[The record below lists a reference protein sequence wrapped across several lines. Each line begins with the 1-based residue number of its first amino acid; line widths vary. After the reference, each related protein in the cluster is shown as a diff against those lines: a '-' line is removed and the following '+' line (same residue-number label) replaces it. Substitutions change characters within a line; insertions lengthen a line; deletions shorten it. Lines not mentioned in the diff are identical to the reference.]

1 MRVIFYL
8 ACAYVTISNMDEKAR
23 YAVGIDLGSS
33 KIRVVIGSR
42 SGESVSVV
50 GYGEVNSEGIRRGAI
65 SDLRTP
71 IDPLIEAMHAAE
83 NMSGFD
89 ISGATLGVNSSSIV
103 STYVEGMVLTEEARQ
118 GRGLSEDDLMRVEEA
133 AMKGKVPNNR
143 EILDFVPFEYIVDG
157 QGNVRDPLGMTCS
170 RLEIHANAVSAMMP
184 DVNNLRRLCEETDNL
199 GVHAMI
205 PAVMAAAEVV
215 VTNHQRENGVG
226 VVNFGSNTTSIAVYD
241 EGELQFVNVI
251 PMGSNDVTRDLATIL
266 AATPDLAEEVKLRY
280 ADASFVDG
288 KDVTVKRGHDEYVFG
303 RSEINE
309 VVEAR
314 LDEIFERVAKSLKSA
329 GYDKRLPEGLILTG
343 GGAKMRNLDIYV
355 RSKLG
360 MAVRIGEIL
369 PFIES
374 SAPEVLKPEYAT
386 AIGLMLR
393 DMDMSESSGGRR
405 SKKGLRKPLFGGG
418 GLSKIFKFFH

>member
-1 MRVIFYL
+1 ME
-8 ACAYVTISNMDEKAR
+8 EKAR

-33 KIRVVIGSR
+33 KIRVVIGAR
-42 SGESVSVV
+42 RGEQVSVV
-50 GYGEVNSEGIRRGAI
+50 GYGEANSEGVRRGAI
-65 SDLRTP
+65 SDLQTP
-71 IDPLIEAMHAAE
+71 LNPLIEAIHAAE
-83 NMSGFD
+83 NMSGYD
-89 ISGATLGVNSSSIV
+89 VAGATLSINSGSIA
-103 STYVEGMVLTEEARQ
+103 STYVDGMVLTQEAQ
-118 GRGLSEDDLMRVEEA
+118 GRGGLSEDDLVRVEEA

-170 RLEIHANAVSAMMP
+170 RLEIRANAVSAMLP
-184 DVNNLRRLCEETDNL
+184 DVNNLRKLCEMADNL
-199 GVHAMI
+199 SVHSLVPTA
-205 PAVMAAAEVV
+205 MAAAEAV

-226 VVNFGSNTTSIAVYD
+226 VVNFGSNTTSVAIYD

-280 ADASFVDG
+280 ADASFVEG
-288 KDVTVKRGHDEYVFG
+288 KDVTVKRGRDEYVFG

-314 LDEIFERVAKSLKSA
+314 LDEIFERVAKCLKAA
-329 GYDKRLPEGLILTG
+329 GYEKRLPEGLILTG
-343 GGAKMRNLDIYV
+343 GGAKIRNLDIYV

-360 MAVRIGEIL
+360 MAVRIGEIQ
-369 PFIES
+369 PFVES
-374 SAPEVLKPEYAT
+374 SAPEVLKAEYAT

-393 DMDMSESSGGRR
+393 DMDMGEMETGRR
-405 SKKGLRKPLFGGG
+405 GRKGPKKSLFGGG
-418 GLSKIFKFFH
+418 GLSKIFKMFR

>member
-1 MRVIFYL
+1 ME
-8 ACAYVTISNMDEKAR
+8 EKAR

-33 KIRVVIGSR
+33 KIRVVIGAR
-42 SGESVSVV
+42 TGEQVSVV
-50 GYGEVNSEGIRRGAI
+50 GYGEANSEGVRRGAI
-65 SDLRTP
+65 SDLQTP
-71 IDPLIEAMHAAE
+71 LNPLIEAIHAAE
-83 NMSGFD
+83 NMSGYD
-89 ISGATLGVNSSSIV
+89 VSGASLSINSGSIA
-103 STYVEGMVLTEEARQ
+103 STYVEGMVLTQEAQ
-118 GRGLSEDDLMRVEEA
+118 GRGGLSEDDLMRVEEA

-170 RLEIHANAVSAMMP
+170 RLEIRANAVSAMMP
-184 DVNNLRRLCEETDNL
+184 DVNNLRKLCEMADNL
-199 GVHAMI
+199 NVHALV
-205 PAVMAAAEVV
+205 PTAMAAAEAI

-241 EGELQFVNVI
+241 EGELQFVNTI

-280 ADASFVDG
+280 ADASFMEG
-288 KDVTVKRGHDEYVFG
+288 KDVTVKRGRDEYVFG

-314 LDEIFERVAKSLKSA
+314 LDEIFERVAKCLKAA

-360 MAVRIGEIL
+360 MAVRIGEIQ

-374 SAPEVLKPEYAT
+374 SAPEVLKAEYAT

-393 DMDMSESSGGRR
+393 DMDMSEMDGGHKRR
-405 SKKGLRKPLFGGG
+405 KGAKKPLFGGG
-418 GLSKIFKFFH
+418 GLSKIFKMFR

>member
-1 MRVIFYL
+1 MLF
-8 ACAYVTISNMDEKAR
+8 AYAIIDDMEEKSR

-33 KIRVVIGSR
+33 KIRVVVGSR
-42 SGESVSVV
+42 SGDQISVV
-50 GYGEVNSEGIRRGAI
+50 GYGEVTSEGVRRGAI
-65 SDLRTP
+65 SDLQTP
-71 IDPLIEAMHAAE
+71 LNPLIEAINAAE
-83 NMSGFD
+83 NMSGYN
-89 ISGATLGVNSSSIV
+89 ISGACLGINSSSIV
-103 STYVEGMVLTEEARQ
+103 STFVEGMVLTQEAQ
-118 GRGLSEDDLMRVEEA
+118 SRGLSEDDLMRVEEA

-170 RLEIHANAVSAMMP
+170 RLEIHANAVSALMP
-184 DVNNLRRLCEETDNL
+184 DANNLRKLCEEADNL
-199 GVHAMI
+199 NVHALV
-205 PAVMAAAEVV
+205 PTAMAAAEAI
-215 VTNHQRENGVG
+215 VTSRQRENGVG

-280 ADASFVDG
+280 ADASFVEG
-288 KDVTVKRGHDEYVFG
+288 KDVTVKRGRDEYVFG

-314 LDEIFERVAKSLKSA
+314 LDEIFERVEKCLKGA

-343 GGAKMRNLDIYV
+343 GGSKMRNLDIYV

-360 MAVRIGEIL
+360 MAVRIGEIQ
-369 PFIES
+369 PFIGS
-374 SAPEVLKPEYAT
+374 SAPEVLKSEYAT

-393 DMDMSESSGGRR
+393 DMEMSEMETSRRGR
-405 SKKGLRKPLFGGG
+405 KGPKKPLFGGG
-418 GLSKIFKFFH
+418 GLAKIFKMFR

>member
-1 MRVIFYL
+1 
-8 ACAYVTISNMDEKAR
+8 MDDMEEKAR

-42 SGESVSVV
+42 SGDQIAVV
-50 GYGEVNSEGIRRGAI
+50 GYGEANSEGVRRGAI
-65 SDLRTP
+65 SDLQTP
-71 IDPLIEAMHAAE
+71 LNPLIEAIHAAE
-83 NMSGFD
+83 NMSGYD
-89 ISGATLGVNSSSIV
+89 VSGATLSINSGSIA
-103 STYVEGMVLTEEARQ
+103 STYVDGMVLTQEAQ
-118 GRGLSEDDLMRVEEA
+118 GRGGLSEDDLVRVEEA

-170 RLEIHANAVSAMMP
+170 RLEIKANAVSAMLP
-184 DVNNLRRLCEETDNL
+184 DVNNLRKLCEMADNL
-199 GVHAMI
+199 SVHALI
-205 PAVMAAAEVV
+205 PTAMAAAEAV

-280 ADASFVDG
+280 ADASFMEG
-288 KDVTVKRGHDEYVFG
+288 KDVTVKRGRDEYVFG

-314 LDEIFERVAKSLKSA
+314 LDEIFERVAKCLKVA

-355 RSKLG
+355 RAKLG
-360 MAVRIGEIL
+360 MAVRIGEIQS
-369 PFIES
+369 FIGS
-374 SAPEVLKPEYAT
+374 SAPEVLKAEYAT

-393 DMDMSESSGGRR
+393 DMEMSEMDTGRKKR
-405 SKKGLRKPLFGGG
+405 KGSKKLFSGG
-418 GLSKIFKFFH
+418 GLSKIFKMFH